1 MPTLPEFDLSAA
13 AQLSF
18 KMARYCQQLMKREI
32 DSSWKGFPSL
42 PVADGLDLSL
52 RMEGLQLVR
61 VVDEAHSNPVR
72 LDWKFDD
79 YAPHLVQAQLSG
91 ADPRLASLAAR
102 FPAPKGEPYR
112 TQPHC
117 IIDHA
122 GVIGWWYLPG
132 CISESRQRTIY
143 HSVQRLSHMPCTPI
157 QTTSQ
162 GNWRDHPDRFG
173 SGAVVDGLKAGVATF
188 SVCWFQRGHAGA
200 EDFPAPSA
208 TLKDPKN
215 HQFIKDMTESF
226 AVLGA
231 VLAVTQPWLFDAGME
246 VLENLHTKC
255 ISVNNSKVLDGILG
269 FWSNPFTAFS
279 VICNRETLIHRDLSS
294 PQWCYDLV
302 YTGGRYQN
310 GRFES
315 PTLGRRFLYDP
326 GTVMVGL
333 GNLIHHGVAPVEGDR
348 FCIVSYFRSS
358 MLERASH
365 YRNAKAPTIHQLQNF
380 YFQLL
385 VDPPA

>member
-255 ISVNNSKVLDGILG
+255 ISVNNSKSSAIARPLFI
-269 FWSNPFTAFS
+269 
-279 VICNRETLIHRDLSS
+279 VICRVPSGAMIWYIREVDIRMDDLKVQRWVDVSSTTLEPSWLVLATSYTMESHPSRETGSVLCRISEALCLREL
-294 PQWCYDLV
+294 
-302 YTGGRYQN
+302 
-310 GRFES
+310 
-315 PTLGRRFLYDP
+315 
-326 GTVMVGL
+326 
-333 GNLIHHGVAPVEGDR
+333 
-348 FCIVSYFRSS
+348 
-358 MLERASH
+358 
-365 YRNAKAPTIHQLQNF
+365 PTIATPK
-380 YFQLL
+380 
-385 VDPPA
+385 PPQFINYKTFISSYL